1 MNVFLQL
8 MKITG
13 SSVEPTLEE
22 KKRSK
27 AFGVVMGIL
36 IVCLIFIPVVFF
48 VGFMVYALTN
58 GLVTLGGEESV
69 SAGLALMLH
78 IVALFSVV
86 FGFSVVMS
94 VFYFSSDL
102 NYLLPL
108 PIHPM
113 KIVGAKLAST
123 MLSENVMECLLVF
136 SALMGFMIGYGFNP
150 PVGSGINAV
159 SIIAAIVGVATFPVL
174 PICYCAIIC
183 MIVMYF
189 SKFLKNKDRVSKITA
204 FSTIAILIVLVVC
217 LNLSNG
223 FDTNKFVSQL
233 VNNELGLVNVLNKIF
248 INVPLLS
255 KAMAGSIA
263 ALLLYIA
270 VNAIAVGIV
279 MLLASKLYLKA
290 VIAIGGGEGASS
302 SKADSADLEKHFKE
316 SSHLMTYFKKEL
328 KILVR
333 TPAYLT
339 NCVGINL
346 IWPIFI
352 YLFVVLQ
359 KQSNFLGEALER
371 LRYGD
376 ETTVLYATLVVFG
389 VSVILTALN
398 CLASSAITR
407 EGRHF
412 EVMKYM
418 PVPIMTQINAKA
430 LVSIVISGSGLIVY
444 IITACALL
452 GIDFRFASYSVL
464 LSILAVIYSTYLGIY
479 IDTMNPKLIWEDEV
493 NALRGNYHVF
503 YNMALEI
510 ILTAAVCG
518 AAIGLNRL
526 GFLPVFFIQTLILA
540 LAGFLSIEFYIVCKK
555 KGVKNVQKIEM

>member
-223 FDTNKFVSQL
+223 FDANKFVSQL
-233 VNNELGLVNVLNKIF
+233 INNELGLVNVLNKIF

-270 VNAIAVGIV
+270 VNATAVGIV
-279 MLLASKLYLKA
+279 LLLASKLYLKA

>member
-233 VNNELGLVNVLNKIF
+233 INNELGLVNVLNKIF

-270 VNAIAVGIV
+270 VNATAVGIV
-279 MLLASKLYLKA
+279 LLLASKLYLKA